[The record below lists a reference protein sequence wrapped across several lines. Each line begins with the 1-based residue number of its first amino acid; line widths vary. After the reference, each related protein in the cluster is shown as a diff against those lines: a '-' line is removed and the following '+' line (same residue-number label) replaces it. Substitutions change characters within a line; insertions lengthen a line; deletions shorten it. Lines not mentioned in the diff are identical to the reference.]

1 MHTLCVSYR
10 PVTLAESQLQ
20 AFSVARRLVMFSAVL
35 RTCRDM
41 ESMCNTSAIMGTVSH
56 YMMWFIYSCLWMKSV
71 KKKKKKVFT
80 HH

>member
-1 MHTLCVSYR
+1 MHTQCLSYR

-35 RTCRDM
+35 RTCRDT
-41 ESMCNTSAIMGTVSH
+41 ESMCNTSVIMGTVSH

-71 KKKKKKVFT
+71 KKKKKFS
-80 HH
+80 HIAD